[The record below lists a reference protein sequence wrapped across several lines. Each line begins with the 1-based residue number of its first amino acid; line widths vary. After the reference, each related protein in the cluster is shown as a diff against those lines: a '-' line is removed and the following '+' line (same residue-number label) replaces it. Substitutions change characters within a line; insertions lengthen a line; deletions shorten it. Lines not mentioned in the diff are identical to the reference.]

1 MSQKP
6 SLGHVL
12 SEYTVYGLWHTWAK
26 VKPYVVKCEF
36 QNSLMYRYSVPPIPK
51 PKIGLLLAHVW
62 FVGSIS
68 HSFGENLG
76 HTYIRTYYIHYIHTY
91 IHIHTCQIYVY
102 ELSRLYIKSFFFFKN
117 NIIWDLTVCYHSGE
131 YATKKIASI
140 PLILVSTKK
149 RKKASRKRRPEIFV
163 KLFDSSLTFR
173 CF

>member
-36 QNSLMYRYSVPPIPK
+36 QNSLMYRYSVPPPPPK
-51 PKIGLLLAHVW
+51 PKIGLLLVHVW
-62 FVGSIS
+62 FVG
-68 HSFGENLG
+68 
-76 HTYIRTYYIHYIHTY
+76 
-91 IHIHTCQIYVY
+91 
-102 ELSRLYIKSFFFFKN
+102 LYIKSFFFFKN
-117 NIIWDLTVCYHSGE
+117 NIIWDRTVCYHSGE
-131 YATKKIASI
+131 YATKMIASI